1 MTMQRLS
8 STLVQPTVSTRDA
21 TRAWRAAAAA
31 AIAAFALS
39 LAGCAP
45 SQRADVYQYGQGM
58 RAQTVE
64 MGVVESVRYVQLAA
78 PNTGVGTVGGAALG
92 GIAGAQIGG
101 SGAANAAGAIAG
113 AIVGGLVGNA
123 VENSANQR
131 NGIEVTVRLDSG
143 RTIAV
148 PQESAGENF
157 RPGDRVRVLSDG
169 YTTRVAF

>member
-1 MTMQRLS
+1 MQ
-8 STLVQPTVSTRDA
+8 QFVSMRNLTRI
-21 TRAWRAAAAA
+21 
-31 AIAAFALS
+31 AIAAMAMLT

-64 MGVVESVRYVQLAA
+64 MGVVEGVRYVQLAA

-92 GIAGAQIGG
+92 GIAGSTLGG
-101 SGAANAAGAIAG
+101 SSSANAAGAIAG
-113 AIVGGLVGNA
+113 AIIGGLVGNA
-123 VENSANQR
+123 VESSANQR
-131 NGIEVTVRLDSG
+131 NGIEVTVHLDSG

-148 PQESAGENF
+148 PQENAGENF

-169 YTTRVAF
+169 YTTRVTY